1 MGRNRAPRWVL
12 GQTLRVHTVASLPV
26 QVATRYVAPLREGGS
41 LPGLMEAD
49 DLGTYVVK
57 FHGAG
62 QGPKVLVAEVIC
74 AALARALSLPV
85 PDLVAIELD
94 PALSPGE
101 PDEEIQALLKAS
113 VGLNL
118 GVDYLPGALDFDPT
132 SLSADPGLAGRVV
145 WFDAVIQNADR
156 SWRNP
161 NMLHWHDRLV
171 LIDHGA
177 ALVFHHDWSRA
188 ADSAGREFG
197 IGEHALIRFAP
208 DVLAAA
214 EQCTPLIT
222 DAVLQDAV
230 AAVPAAWLS
239 TEPDHSPEELRAMY
253 VARLGARL
261 DRQAE
266 WLPALAEAA
275 ASGPVASAPTGDRPD
290 WLNRRGR
297 GGRVS

>member
-1 MGRNRAPRWVL
+1 MPTGV
-12 GQTLRVHTVASLPV
+12 QTLPV

-57 FHGAG
+57 FSGAG

-74 AALARALSLPV
+74 AGLARALGLPV

-113 VGLNL
+113 AGLNL
-118 GVDYLPGALDFDPT
+118 GVDYLPGALDFDPA
-132 SLSADPGLAGRVV
+132 SLDGDASLAGRVI
-145 WFDAVIQNADR
+145 WFDALIQNADR

-161 NMLHWHDRLV
+161 NMLHWHGRLI

-177 ALVFHHDWSRA
+177 ALVFHHDWARA
-188 ADSAGREFG
+188 EDSAGREYG
-197 IGEHALIRFAP
+197 IGEHALVRFTP
-208 DVLAAA
+208 DVRAAA
-214 EQCTPLIT
+214 EQCAPLIT
-222 DAVLQDAV
+222 DALLQETA
-230 AAVPAAWLS
+230 AAVPEVWLS
-239 TEPDHSPEELRAMY
+239 TEEDRAPEELRGAY
-253 VARLGARL
+253 VSRLRARLEL
-261 DRQAE
+261 MSE
-266 WLPALAEAA
+266 WLPALERAA
-275 ASGPVASAPTGDRPD
+275 AAGPVASVPGANRPD

-297 GGRVS
+297 GGRR

>member
-1 MGRNRAPRWVL
+1 MLR
-12 GQTLRVHTVASLPV
+12 QTLGVHTGVHTLPV

-74 AALARALSLPV
+74 SFLARALGLPV

-113 VGLNL
+113 AGLNL
-118 GVDYLPGALDFDPT
+118 GVDYLPGALDFDPA
-132 SLSADPGLAGRVV
+132 SLDGDVGLAGRVV
-145 WFDAVIQNADR
+145 WFDALIQNADR

-161 NMLHWHDRLV
+161 NMLHWHDRLI

-177 ALVFHHDWSRA
+177 ALVFHHDWARA
-188 ADSAGREFG
+188 DDSAGREYG
-197 IGEHALIRFAP
+197 IGEHALVRFTP
-208 DVLAAA
+208 DVTAAA
-214 EQCTPLIT
+214 EQCAPLIT
-222 DAVLQDAV
+222 EAVLRDAV
-230 AAVPAAWLS
+230 AAVPEVWLS
-239 TEPDHSPEELRAMY
+239 TEPDRTPGELRTAY
-253 VARLGARL
+253 VSRLQARL
-261 DRQAE
+261 DRMGE
-266 WLPALAEAA
+266 WLPPLAA
-275 ASGPVASAPTGDRPD
+275 AAAAGPVTADRGDNRPG
-290 WLNRRGR
+290 WLSRRGR
-297 GGRVS
+297 GARA